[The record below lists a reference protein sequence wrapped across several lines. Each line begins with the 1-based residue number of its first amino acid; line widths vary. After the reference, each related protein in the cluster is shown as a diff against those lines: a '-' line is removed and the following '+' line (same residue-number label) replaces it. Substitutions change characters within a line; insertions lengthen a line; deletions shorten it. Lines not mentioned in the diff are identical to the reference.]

1 MATKVF
7 TVEEIELQDG
17 TVVTVKPLN
26 IKRLRV
32 FMEIV
37 QDFDK
42 LESDGPESIDLM
54 MRACKL
60 AIGADPKMREKAE
73 DVDWLE
79 ENLDIPTMWKIL
91 EIAGGVKPNDP
102 NLLAAMESAGVS

>member
-17 TVVTVKPLN
+17 TVITIKPLN

-37 QDFDK
+37 KDFDK
-42 LESDGPESIDLM
+42 IEEESESIDLM
-54 MRACKL
+54 IKACGL
-60 AIGADPKMREKAE
+60 AIGAEPTLREKSA
-73 DVDWLE
+73 DNDWLE

-91 EIAGGVKPNDP
+91 EVAGGVKPNDP
-102 NLLAAMESAGVS
+102 NLLAAMEQDGTN